1 MKSVNAYLQEQ
12 DPARKKLLKEI
23 HEIIIAADKKVVPEV
38 AGMMGK
44 EMIMY
49 KAGGFMIYALSSVKA
64 HMSLHLMPIYSSSP
78 LHAKY
83 QKMLPKAKFQKGCVN
98 FKTADEM
105 PLPVVQS
112 LLADCAKVDMLALL
126 QNRHKKKA

>member
-1 MKSVNAYLQEQ
+1 MKTIAAFLKEQ
-12 DPARKKLLKEI
+12 DPSRKALLKAI
-23 HEIIIAADKKVVPEV
+23 HEIILKQDKKVTPTVS
-38 AGMMGK
+38 GMMGK

-49 KAGGFMIYALSSVKA
+49 TQGGTMIYALSSVKA
-64 HMSLHLMPIYSSSP
+64 HMSLHLMPIYGSSP

-83 QKMLPKAKFQKGCVN
+83 QKLLPDAKFQKGCIN

-112 LLADCAKVDMLALL
+112 LLSDCAKVDMLALL
-126 QNRHKKKA
+126 KNRFEKKK